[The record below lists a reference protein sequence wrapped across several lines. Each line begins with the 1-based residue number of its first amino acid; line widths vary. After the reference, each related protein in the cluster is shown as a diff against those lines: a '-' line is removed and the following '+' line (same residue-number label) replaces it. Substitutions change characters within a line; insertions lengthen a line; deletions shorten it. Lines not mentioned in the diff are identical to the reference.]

1 MLCDAAPTSS
11 FSSSIMFRFRRLL
24 HAAPILV
31 ASVGVSEAMYL
42 TQMHLSRSWFQQQQP
57 QWTDASLDFTAGLLG
72 EGTRQLVNVPLAA
85 LGVRQ
90 LMHSSNTAHHFVGL
104 RQVWKELGAVQSLT
118 AGMALSL
125 TVGPLWTASWWALY
139 EYGKRRYASV
149 LSQDGSSDSL
159 HDNHSA
165 ASAAFVSALVAST
178 STAILFNP
186 FLVVRSRAMQLGLR
200 PRQVLAEI
208 FQSKSHG
215 GGGSATP
222 TLLLRTLFAGLPLS
236 VAVNVGEG
244 LVAAATYETALA
256 WAVS

>member
-11 FSSSIMFRFRRLL
+11 SSSSSIMIRFRRLL

-42 TQMHLSRSWFQQQQP
+42 TQMHLSRSWFQQRQP
-57 QWTDASLDFTAGLLG
+57 QWSDASLDFTAGLLG

-149 LSQDGSSDSL
+149 LSQDGSSDGI
-159 HDNHSA
+159 HDNH
-165 ASAAFVSALVAST
+165 SAAFVSALVAST

-186 FLVVRSRAMQLGLR
+186 FLVVRSRAMQRGLR

-222 TLLLRTLFAGLPLS
+222 TRHLRTLFAGLPLS